1 MDANL
6 VIGSPHGNS
15 SEKEKNPKFYFTD
28 YLRSDLFDCWDFFHV
43 SCGLHGNFSKL
54 EKYPSLHK
62 EKLLLELQRTFCKA
76 TAI

>member
-1 MDANL
+1 MTYWI
-6 VIGSPHGNS
+6 VG
-15 SEKEKNPKFYFTD
+15 
-28 YLRSDLFDCWDFFHV
+28 LFFQV
-43 SCGLHGNFSKL
+43 SFGLHGNFSKL